1 MYHFRAQRPTVITV
15 GNPQQT
21 NSLSAPLLNGTSR
34 LESCKFLEDLQAYAA
49 ALQASEALS
58 RPAAEVE
65 EFESATESED
75 DSNEAE
81 AVPAGGPAPPSRIV
95 RSPMLQFCPDP
106 SEVSVPPEMNSL
118 MPVIR
123 RFISPRLLSAIPLLC
138 PEAEED
144 NEQLLAWIYSNSLI
158 LDEALADRLL
168 SKISMNLSIKESSM
182 RLADYVLRFQDL
194 KKQISHLIFK
204 EDHFLSSFI
213 KGITPSSVSSR
224 VFSSFKNGRV
234 SSLDEQCNSPILLKN
249 PVLSNQLPIEHQT
262 DNPELNLA
270 PLDPLTPPLL
280 TSLALT
286 ARNRGTSKPIVQI
299 LAAVRVDFTV
309 PYPPLNTLL
318 NKIAPLDP
326 PDRENPPRSV
336 PRDQPRSQRVH
347 CRNSRDPTINRRP
360 NTRSSNQRQVNAVDT
375 ALPAPEFVDH
385 IPLCLPVDLGID
397 DSQSNSVN
405 AISTHLTSDPCKLS
419 HKNDFLKIN
428 LTINGVPTMGTID
441 TAAKTSC
448 ITQDIASNA
457 NMEILQKQI
466 PIFLANQSSIYSPGL
481 ACNYLTF
488 LFEGPAKKVHLKS
501 TLPILP
507 GQNQLLI
514 GCDILTK
521 LGLMDANGVYIKLD
535 EEHRR
540 FISAETAFD
549 QFMTAPPEVFATNP
563 SSPINSF

>member
-1 MYHFRAQRPTVITV
+1 MYHFSAQRPTVITV

-118 MPVIR
+118 IPVIR

-158 LDEALADRLL
+158 HDEALADRLL
-168 SKISMNLSIKESSM
+168 SKISMNPSIKESSM

-224 VFSSFKNGRV
+224 VFSSFKNG
-234 SSLDEQCNSPILLKN
+234 LDGTTTWEGRSVENTAAYYAYRRKYID
-249 PVLSNQLPIEHQT
+249 E
-262 DNPELNLA
+262 
-270 PLDPLTPPLL
+270 PPQ
-280 TSLALT
+280 ARGPAT
-286 ARNRGTSKPIVQI
+286 AR
-299 LAAVRVDFTV
+299 A
-309 PYPPLNTLL
+309 
-318 NKIAPLDP
+318 
-326 PDRENPPRSV
+326 
-336 PRDQPRSQRVH
+336 
-347 CRNSRDPTINRRP
+347 NS
-360 NTRSSNQRQVNAVDT
+360 
-375 ALPAPEFVDH
+375 
-385 IPLCLPVDLGID
+385 
-397 DSQSNSVN
+397 
-405 AISTHLTSDPCKLS
+405 
-419 HKNDFLKIN
+419 
-428 LTINGVPTMGTID
+428 
-441 TAAKTSC
+441 
-448 ITQDIASNA
+448 
-457 NMEILQKQI
+457 
-466 PIFLANQSSIYSPGL
+466 
-481 ACNYLTF
+481 
-488 LFEGPAKKVHLKS
+488 
-501 TLPILP
+501 
-507 GQNQLLI
+507 
-514 GCDILTK
+514 
-521 LGLMDANGVYIKLD
+521 KLD
-535 EEHRR
+535 AAWKAQHHKSAPVVARNQHRMKTR
-540 FISAETAFD
+540 NRTSH
-549 QFMTAPPEVFATNP
+549 
-563 SSPINSF
+563 

>member
-1 MYHFRAQRPTVITV
+1 MSIYSAQRPTVITV
-15 GNPQQT
+15 GNLQQA
-21 NSLSAPLLNGTSR
+21 SSFSAPLLNGTSR

-58 RPAAEVE
+58 RPAAAEAE
-65 EFESATESED
+65 EDFESATESEGD
-75 DSNEAE
+75 NNEV
-81 AVPAGGPAPPSRIV
+81 VPAGRPAPPSRIV

-118 MPVIR
+118 IPVIR

-158 LDEALADRLL
+158 HDEALADRLL
-168 SKISMNLSIKESSM
+168 LKISMNPSIKESSM

-234 SSLDEQCNSPILLKN
+234 TSLDEILSLTRQLFAAMQLSYSLEEPRSQPPAPSRTTNRQPRTQPRSSRPSHSSSHLTCAYYPSCRASRFHRPLSTPQYPAQQNRSPR
-249 PVLSNQLPIEHQT
+249 
-262 DNPELNLA
+262 
-270 PLDPLTPPLL
+270 PP
-280 TSLALT
+280 
-286 ARNRGTSKPIVQI
+286 ARG
-299 LAAVRVDFTV
+299 
-309 PYPPLNTLL
+309 
-318 NKIAPLDP
+318 
-326 PDRENPPRSV
+326 NPPRSV
-336 PRDQPRSQRVH
+336 PRDQPRSQPVH
-347 CRNSRDPTINRRP
+347 RRNQREPTINRRP

-375 ALPAPEFVDH
+375 TLPAPEFVDH

-457 NMEILQKQI
+457 NMEISEKQI
-466 PIFLANQSSIYSPGL
+466 PIFLANQSRIYSPGL
-481 ACNYLTF
+481 ACGYLTF

-507 GQNQLLI
+507 GKDQLLI

-540 FISAETAFD
+540 FISAESAFD
-549 QFMTAPPEVFATNP
+549 QFMTAPP
-563 SSPINSF
+563 